1 MPRAPTKGAFG
12 DKELKII
19 EMAMQGRTQT
29 DIAKELKMGQASVSR
44 FLNRQDVIAL
54 VRAQSTRKLETI
66 KEKLSAGE
74 AKGIQKVLELLDSD
88 NGWIVIQAA
97 RFIAE
102 RADAARAHDSTM
114 IVVNFA
120 NMKAPML
127 PDVLEESDAGKAVP
141 TSGSVN

>member
-19 EMAMQGRTQT
+19 EMAMQGRTQS

-66 KEKLSAGE
+66 KEKLSMGE
-74 AKGIQKVLELLDSD
+74 AKGITKVLGLLDSD

-114 IVVNFA
+114 VVVNFV

-141 TSGSVN
+141 TSGSVS